1 MSKIQ
6 IEKDFRELIPGGNVG
21 NQIQEYYK
29 HKKKEMCMLLLF
41 ALFLLG
47 ISFYSEYQFRRPE
60 ENKLER
66 NEYGEGKK
74 EVALE
79 IKVNEEKWDSLVMTL
94 EEKEYTE
101 EEITQLYQMAVK
113 ELPNSIIK
121 NNSDL
126 NKITSAL
133 DLVTILD
140 EYPFQISWYSSRP
153 EIIDEDG
160 EVYFENVTQQEEVSL
175 KALFQYGEWEREEV
189 ILVKVLPKTEN
200 DYLFYLSKSLKEKE
214 GVTRAEKDFLLPD
227 TYQENS
233 LQWRYPSS
241 NSTIVLGILFFIILP
256 FVSYQKDAE
265 IHRKIQK
272 RREELMDSFPDF
284 ISQLVLYMEAGMSV
298 SGALFRFLQ
307 DGQRNN
313 KKEYL
318 YEELA
323 FVCRQMK
330 NGLPEKEGYELLAVR
345 CNLPSYRKL
354 SNLLIQHIQKGSNTI
369 LDNLRKEAA
378 KAVEEKKGRIQKRGE
393 EMGTKLL
400 FPMMIMLLIVMVFIM
415 VPAMFSFQV

>member
-113 ELPNSIIK
+113 ELPNSIIN

-133 DLVTILD
+133 ELVTVLD

-189 ILVKVLPKTEN
+189 ILVKVLPKSEN

>member
-21 NQIQEYYK
+21 NQIQQYYK
-29 HKKKEMCMLLLF
+29 TKKKEMCMLLIF
-41 ALFLLG
+41 VLFLLG

-66 NEYGEGKK
+66 NAYGEGKK

-101 EEITQLYQMAVK
+101 EEITQLYQMAAK

-126 NKITSAL
+126 KKITSAL
-133 DLVTILD
+133 ELVTVLD
-140 EYPFQISWYSSRP
+140 EYPFRISWNSSRP

-160 EVYFENVTQQEEVSL
+160 EVYFENVTQEIEVSL

-189 ILVKVLPKTEN
+189 ILVKVLPKSEN

>member
-29 HKKKEMCMLLLF
+29 HKKKEMCILLLF

-113 ELPNSIIK
+113 ELPNSIIN

-133 DLVTILD
+133 ELVTVLD

-189 ILVKVLPKTEN
+189 ILVKVLPKSEN

-345 CNLPSYRKL
+345 CNLSSYRKL

>member
-6 IEKDFRELIPGGNVG
+6 VEKDFRELIPGGNVG
-21 NQIQEYYK
+21 NHIQEYYK
-29 HKKKEMCMLLLF
+29 LKKKEMCILLLF
-41 ALFLLG
+41 VLFLLG

-113 ELPNSIIK
+113 ELPNSIIN

-133 DLVTILD
+133 ELVTVLD

-189 ILVKVLPKTEN
+189 ILVKVLPKSEN

>member
-29 HKKKEMCMLLLF
+29 HKKKEMCILLLF

-113 ELPNSIIK
+113 ELPNSIIN

-133 DLVTILD
+133 ELVTVLD

-189 ILVKVLPKTEN
+189 ILVKVLPKSEN

-214 GVTRAEKDFLLPD
+214 GVTRAEKDFFLPD

-345 CNLPSYRKL
+345 CNLSSYRKL

>member
-29 HKKKEMCMLLLF
+29 QKKKEMCILLLF

-113 ELPNSIIK
+113 ELPNSIIN

-133 DLVTILD
+133 ELVTVLD

-189 ILVKVLPKTEN
+189 ILVKVLPKSEN

>member
-1 MSKIQ
+1 
-6 IEKDFRELIPGGNVG
+6 
-21 NQIQEYYK
+21 
-29 HKKKEMCMLLLF
+29 
-41 ALFLLG
+41 
-47 ISFYSEYQFRRPE
+47 
-60 ENKLER
+60 
-66 NEYGEGKK
+66 
-74 EVALE
+74 
-79 IKVNEEKWDSLVMTL
+79 
-94 EEKEYTE
+94 
-101 EEITQLYQMAVK
+101 
-113 ELPNSIIK
+113 
-121 NNSDL
+121 
-126 NKITSAL
+126 
-133 DLVTILD
+133 
-140 EYPFQISWYSSRP
+140 
-153 EIIDEDG
+153 
-160 EVYFENVTQQEEVSL
+160 
-175 KALFQYGEWEREEV
+175 
-189 ILVKVLPKTEN
+189 
-200 DYLFYLSKSLKEKE
+200 
-214 GVTRAEKDFLLPD
+214 
-227 TYQENS
+227 
-233 LQWRYPSS
+233 
-241 NSTIVLGILFFIILP
+241 
-256 FVSYQKDAE
+256 
-265 IHRKIQK
+265 
-272 RREELMDSFPDF
+272 MDSFPDF

>member
-29 HKKKEMCMLLLF
+29 HKKKEMCILLLF

-113 ELPNSIIK
+113 ELPNSIIN
-121 NNSDL
+121 NNSEL

-133 DLVTILD
+133 ELVTVLD

-189 ILVKVLPKTEN
+189 ILVKVLPKSEN